1 MAMDRTGVLTTS
13 GVSAWSTASASKVEA
28 VHLYKQ
34 FENKRQGSTIQVL
47 QDVSLSVRSGEFL
60 SIVGPSGCGK
70 TTLLRIFAGLISP
83 SEGGVLYDGAPI
95 SGPSSRMGFVFQS
108 DNLMPWR
115 TVEDN
120 VALGPELRHERQSS
134 YLPRVKAMLELV
146 GLAGFADYYPHQLS
160 GGMRQRV
167 NLARALSIQPDVLLM
182 DEPFASL
189 DAQTRDIMQEE
200 LLRIWRETR
209 NTVIFITH
217 QIDEALFLAD
227 RVVIMRA
234 RPGSV
239 QEICPVEIERPRS
252 LEVKR
257 DPRFTKLADH
267 IWHGIERQVRA
278 SIEEEQLA
286 TTRSHAPATDD
297 AETREGS
304 W

>member
-1 MAMDRTGVLTTS
+1 MQSLIDPGRG
-13 GVSAWSTASASKVEA
+13 SASGSTKVQA
-28 VHLYKQ
+28 QHIYKR
-34 FENKRQGSTIQVL
+34 FENKRQGGSIEVL
-47 QDVSLSVRSGEFL
+47 DDVSLSIRSGEFL

-70 TTLLRIFAGLISP
+70 TTLLRIFAGLIPPTDGSVSYDGEEITSP
-83 SEGGVLYDGAPI
+83 S
-95 SGPSSRMGFVFQS
+95 SKMGFVFQS

-115 TVEDN
+115 TVKDN
-120 VALGPELRHERQSS
+120 VALGPELRGERRRS
-134 YLPRVKAMLELV
+134 YLPRIEAMLNLV
-146 GLAGFADYYPHQLS
+146 GLAGFGDYYPHQLS

-167 NLARALSIQPDVLLM
+167 NLARALAIQPEVLLM

-217 QIDEALFLAD
+217 QIDEAIFLAD
-227 RVVIMRA
+227 RVIIMRA
-234 RPGSV
+234 RPGTV
-239 QEICPVEIERPRS
+239 QEICEVDIERPRT

-278 SIEEEQLA
+278 SIELEQLA
-286 TTRSHAPATDD
+286 TMRSHGGAG
-297 AETREGS
+297 ETEGLQ
-304 W
+304 